1 MYYAPSGKS
10 VHHCECA
17 PCLHIGS
24 HKLTKIV
31 EPLALFMLFLH
42 NKRELM
48 QRLVARAS
56 QHVLEE
62 VCGVG
67 VDVGTF

>member
-1 MYYAPSGKS
+1 MNVRHVYAILK
-10 VHHCECA
+10 
-17 PCLHIGS
+17 
-24 HKLTKIV
+24 HKLAKIL
-31 EPLALFMLFLH
+31 EPLAFFMLFLD
-42 NKRELM
+42 NERELM